1 MTYEAIELTKYD
13 QQLAKEIPCDYHLHK
28 HDVTKQNKNK
38 NKIHMYTKKIKV
50 FLVHKALRCATHIS

>member
-28 HDVTKQNKNK
+28 HDVTKQNKKK
-38 NKIHMYTKKIKV
+38 NTQKRSRSFLYT
-50 FLVHKALRCATHIS
+50 RP